1 MNRALRHLVTERLR
15 SFLREPETVFWTFF
29 FPALLAVV
37 LGIAFRGPRLS
48 PPLAVVVEGA
58 GAAGVARALA
68 ADDAMRVKVLP
79 RGEAAERL
87 RSGRAD
93 ILVVPGRPVVYRYD
107 PARQESLL
115 ARAKVNEALQRA
127 AGSRDPVPVA
137 DEAVREPGGRYI
149 DFLVPGLLGMNLMS
163 SGLWGLG
170 WAIVEMRKRKFLKLL
185 LATPMRRRDFL
196 LSHVL
201 ARLAFVPLEAVTLL
215 VLARFLFGVT
225 AYGGFLDLAAVVVT
239 GAVSFAGLGLLVASR
254 ARTMETVSGLIN
266 MATLPMILLSGVF
279 FSTNRFPEVLQPL
292 IRALPLTALNDA
304 LRAVM
309 IEGAS
314 VPSLGPEFLIL
325 GLWGAL
331 SFGLALSLFRWV

>member
-1 MNRALRHLVTERLR
+1 MGRALRHLVTERLR

-48 PPLAVVVEGA
+48 PPLAVVVEYK
-58 GAAGVARALA
+58 GAADVARALA
-68 ADDAMRVKVLP
+68 ADGAVRVKVLP
-79 RGEAAERL
+79 RGEAAEKL

-93 ILVVPGRPVVYRYD
+93 ILVIPGRPVVFRYD

-115 ARAKVNEALQRA
+115 ARAKVNEVLQRA
-127 AGSRDPVPVA
+127 AGGRDAVPVA

-163 SGLWGLG
+163 GGLWGLG

-215 VLARFLFGVT
+215 VLARLLFGVT
-225 AYGGFLDLAAVVVT
+225 ASGGFLDLAAVIVT

-279 FSTNRFPEVLQPL
+279 FSTGRFPEVLQPL

-325 GLWGAL
+325 GLWGLA